1 MWWPSDKAS
10 PITRNDVRVLFGDAE
25 MAPYLPDIS
34 NNQVSSIR
42 SQFGQ
47 QSFLTRRNLWEY
59 GGGRAGGE
67 RSDVLCSSGS
77 YNHLRPAPRVITDL
91 SLPPRNPFHS
101 SASRSK
107 SSSLRSEAHCDV
119 LWSVC
124 HRQAL
129 RSGHRCQPEG
139 LPVATSAHL
148 SPPIRSIQ
156 QITNPS
162 PRVAT
167 AHVLPLTDPHRAAT
181 RGNHAFA

>member
-1 MWWPSDKAS
+1 MPKWR
-10 PITRNDVRVLFGDAE
+10 PIYPIYQTT
-25 MAPYLPDIS
+25 
-34 NNQVSSIR
+34 QVSSTVLY
-42 SQFGQ
+42 SENNV
-47 QSFLTRRNLWEY
+47 FLTRGIY
-59 GGGRAGGE
+59 GMTTPDGRGRE
-67 RSDVLCSSGS
+67 RSDDLCLTGS

-181 RGNHAFA
+181 RGTHAFA